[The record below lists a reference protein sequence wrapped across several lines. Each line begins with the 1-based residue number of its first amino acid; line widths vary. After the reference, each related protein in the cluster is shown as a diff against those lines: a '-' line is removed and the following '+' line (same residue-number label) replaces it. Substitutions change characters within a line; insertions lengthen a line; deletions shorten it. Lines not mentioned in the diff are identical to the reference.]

1 MPYIK
6 QSLRG
11 PLDEFIDP
19 LCKKILYAE
28 LSDAPGI
35 MNYIISRIASVEI
48 RQNPRYITINEA
60 IGVLECAK
68 LELYRRL
75 AADYED
81 QKCKQN
87 GDVFDADT
95 HKE

>member
-1 MPYIK
+1 MPYIRP
-6 QSLRG
+6 SLRG
-11 PLDEFIDP
+11 PVDQFIDP

-28 LSDAPGI
+28 LKDVPGI
-35 MNYIISRIASVEI
+35 LNYIISRIISVEI

-75 AADYED
+75 ASGYED
-81 QKCKQN
+81 EAMKRN
-87 GDVFDADT
+87 GDVFDG
-95 HKE
+95 